1 MTSATPLS
9 VVVLISGSGTN
20 LQSLID
26 AAAEIN
32 VDIRAV
38 FSDRADALG
47 LQRATRANIDAH
59 HVNPANYK
67 SRLDFDQA
75 LAQEID
81 AYQPALVVL
90 AGFMRILSPFF
101 VGHYAGRT
109 LNIHPSLLPHYR
121 GLHTHRR
128 VLEAGDRQH
137 GCSIHFVTDE
147 LDGGPIIAQARV
159 PIMPDDDENRL
170 SARVQER
177 EHRLYPLIVG
187 WFAANRLQVRDGR
200 ACLDGEPLS
209 TPVVY
214 DQDEEI
220 R

>member
-1 MTSATPLS
+1 VSATAPLP

-26 AAAEIN
+26 AAPDIDI
-32 VDIRAV
+32 DIRAV
-38 FSDRADALG
+38 FSDRADAHG
-47 LQRATRANIDAH
+47 LQRATAAHIPNHHID
-59 HVNPANYK
+59 PDSYS
-67 SRLDFDQA
+67 SRDDFDRELVRQ
-75 LAQEID
+75 ID
-81 AYQPALVVL
+81 AYHPELIVL
-90 AGFMRILSPFF
+90 AGFMRILSPPF
-101 VGHYAGRT
+101 VRQYAGRT
-109 LNIHPSLLPHYR
+109 LNIHPSLLPRYR

-128 VLEAGDRQH
+128 VLEAGDRLH

-147 LDGGPIIAQARV
+147 LDGGPLIAQAHV
-159 PIMPDDDENRL
+159 TVFPGDDEQTL

-177 EHRLYPLIVG
+177 EHKLYPLVVEWIATGRLIVRE
-187 WFAANRLQVRDGR
+187 AQ
-200 ACLDGEPLS
+200 ACLDGEPLR